1 MQLLKFVN
9 QYKKTIGFLVLI
21 FVLCLSPSLAVSKKL
36 GWTISFG
43 FDKWVHAGLY
53 FILFLIWS
61 TESKQF
67 HKSVVYFVLTATVVG
82 AGIEFLQRILPFHRS
97 AELADFFADISG
109 VLFGYFVVAQNR
121 LKKQPMRKRGLSP
134 FGGRNDRF

>member
-1 MQLLKFVN
+1 MSILKFLN

-21 FVLCLSPSLAVSKKL
+21 FVLCLSPSPAVSKKL

-53 FILFLIWS
+53 FMLFLIWS

-67 HKSVVYFVLTATVVG
+67 YKSVVYFVFTATIVG
-82 AGIEFLQRILPFHRS
+82 AGIELLQRIVPFHRS

-109 VLFGYFVVAQNR
+109 VLFGYFVVAQRR
-121 LKKQPMRKRGLSP
+121 LKKATKA
-134 FGGRNDRF
+134 

>member
-1 MQLLKFVN
+1 MSILKFLN

-21 FVLCLSPSLAVSKKL
+21 FVLCLSPSPAVSKKL

-53 FILFLIWS
+53 FVLFLIWS

-67 HKSVVYFVLTATVVG
+67 HKSVVYFVVTASIVG
-82 AGIEFLQRILPFHRS
+82 AGIELLQRIVPFHRS

-109 VLFGYFVVAQNR
+109 VLFGYFVVAQRR
-121 LKKQPMRKRGLSP
+121 LKKATKA
-134 FGGRNDRF
+134 

>member
-1 MQLLKFVN
+1 MSILKLLN

-21 FVLCLSPSLAVSKKL
+21 FVLCLSPSPAVSKKL

-53 FILFLIWS
+53 FMLFLIWS

-67 HKSVVYFVLTATVVG
+67 HKSVVYFVVTATIIG
-82 AGIEFLQRILPFHRS
+82 AGIELLQRIVPFHRS

-109 VLFGYFVVAQNR
+109 VLFGYFVVAQRR
-121 LKKQPMRKRGLSP
+121 LKKST
-134 FGGRNDRF
+134 NA

>member
-1 MQLLKFVN
+1 MSILKFLN

-21 FVLCLSPSLAVSKKL
+21 FVLCLSPSPAFSKKL

-53 FILFLIWS
+53 FMLFLIWS

-67 HKSVVYFVLTATVVG
+67 HKSVVYFVVTATIVG
-82 AGIEFLQRILPFHRS
+82 AGIELLQRIVPFHRS

-109 VLFGYFVVAQNR
+109 VLFGHFVVAQRR
-121 LKKQPMRKRGLSP
+121 LKKST
-134 FGGRNDRF
+134 NA

>member
-1 MQLLKFVN
+1 MSILKFLN

-21 FVLCLSPSLAVSKKL
+21 FVLCLSPSPAVSKKL

-53 FILFLIWS
+53 FMLFLIWS

-67 HKSVVYFVLTATVVG
+67 HKSVVYFVVTATIIG
-82 AGIEFLQRILPFHRS
+82 AGIELLQRIVPFHRS

-109 VLFGYFVVAQNR
+109 VLFGYFVVAQRR
-121 LKKQPMRKRGLSP
+121 LKKATKA
-134 FGGRNDRF
+134 

>member
-1 MQLLKFVN
+1 MSILKFLN

-21 FVLCLSPSLAVSKKL
+21 FVLCLSPSPAVSKKL

-53 FILFLIWS
+53 FMLFLIWS

-67 HKSVVYFVLTATVVG
+67 HKSVVYFVVTASIVG
-82 AGIEFLQRILPFHRS
+82 AGIELLQRIVPFHRS

-109 VLFGYFVVAQNR
+109 VLFGYFVVAQRR
-121 LKKQPMRKRGLSP
+121 LKKAAKV
-134 FGGRNDRF
+134 

>member
-1 MQLLKFVN
+1 MSILKFLN
-9 QYKKTIGFLVLI
+9 QYKKTIGFLILI
-21 FVLCLSPSLAVSKKL
+21 FVLCLSPSPAVSKKL

-53 FILFLIWS
+53 FMLFLIWS

-67 HKSVVYFVLTATVVG
+67 HKSVVYFVVTATIIG
-82 AGIEFLQRILPFHRS
+82 AGIELLQRIVPFHRS

-109 VLFGYFVVAQNR
+109 VLFGYFVVAQRR
-121 LKKQPMRKRGLSP
+121 LKKLTKA
-134 FGGRNDRF
+134 

>member
-1 MQLLKFVN
+1 MSILKFLN

-21 FVLCLSPSLAVSKKL
+21 FVLCLSPSPAVSKKL

-53 FILFLIWS
+53 FMLFLIWS

-67 HKSVVYFVLTATVVG
+67 YKSVVYFVVTATIVG
-82 AGIEFLQRILPFHRS
+82 AGIELLQRIVPFHRS

-109 VLFGYFVVAQNR
+109 VLFGYFVVAQRR
-121 LKKQPMRKRGLSP
+121 LKKSTKA
-134 FGGRNDRF
+134 